1 MPLLSTSDL
10 QPLPLF
16 LHPHFFL
23 RPPSPT
29 STTSSWFGAGARGS
43 REAGAGQR
51 HRTAGSRGRG
61 RGRGLGADEVALKV
75 YFTVA
80 DEFEMPSKKHRI
92 VPAGSLPGKGRGS
105 EGKVIPGET
114 SEF

>member
-29 STTSSWFGAGARGS
+29 STTSSWFGAGERGS
-43 REAGAGQR
+43 GEAGAKTQD
-51 HRTAGSRGRG
+51 AGSRGRG

-92 VPAGSLPGKGRGS
+92 VLAGSLPGKGRGS
-105 EGKVIPGET
+105 EGKVIPGGT